1 MDLSVYIS
9 ELLHRQGMVNIP
21 QIGIFRQV
29 KMRGYYNAEEGRLYP
44 PHYETEF
51 EYQPK
56 SNDDS
61 LLQYVISRS
70 QVSAA
75 SARYFMDR
83 YLFNLLQQ
91 AEVNEVMLGKMG
103 TLVKKNKALH
113 FKPAL
118 AATSGTAPF
127 GFTPVELNNQPKP
140 VEAIEIADTPTP
152 AEVPVME
159 ETAPPTEVILLPETT
174 NITEADEHN
183 VAESVIIPAE
193 PVQPEPVTVTP
204 VKVQE
209 QVIPVSPVAAVRE
222 VEETPAPSVKT
233 EHITRRVK
241 PAPAPEPSPFTR
253 PWFIGLIAGVV
264 VIVGG
269 WFLYQQ
275 MENDSH
281 KVVPTAVEAPD
292 TVATPKPT
300 AARPTQTK
308 PVVTKPDTTASTL
321 PQATDTTVTTKPA
334 KPTARVVA
342 DTAIAAAASGLELV
356 NTKNYKY
363 ALMSGAFYT
372 MEEAKRMIDRYKSK
386 GINAGV
392 VTNGPSKY
400 IKVGLGF
407 FETYAD
413 TQAEKDRLVKSK
425 NLRAENLYV
434 ETVRKNTK

>member
-29 KMRGYYNAEEGRLYP
+29 KVRGYYNAEEGRLYP

-51 EYQPK
+51 EYLPK

-118 AATSGTAPF
+118 ASTSGTAPF
-127 GFTPVELNNQPKP
+127 GFTPVNLKAEAVEVPETSDSI
-140 VEAIEIADTPTP
+140 EAIP
-152 AEVPVME
+152 AVE
-159 ETAPPTEVILLPETT
+159 EPAAPAEVILLPETT
-174 NITEADEHN
+174 AHTEADEHN
-183 VAESVIIPAE
+183 VSESIVMPIEPIKPELVEVAPVVSSEHALPAA
-193 PVQPEPVTVTP
+193 TP
-204 VKVQE
+204 QFE
-209 QVIPVSPVAAVRE
+209 E
-222 VEETPAPSVKT
+222 VPAPAVNPDPVP
-233 EHITRRVK
+233 RRVR
-241 PAPAPEPSPFTR
+241 PAPAPEPSVFTR
-253 PWFIGLIAGVV
+253 PWFIGLVAGLV

-269 WFLYQQ
+269 WFLYKQ
-275 MENDSH
+275 MDSDSH
-281 KVVPTAVEAPD
+281 KMVPTAVESPDTVVSKKPDTVQPTQSKPVITPADTVTSIKPQAPD
-292 TVATPKPT
+292 TSLA
-300 AARPTQTK
+300 TK
-308 PVVTKPDTTASTL
+308 PVKQTA
-321 PQATDTTVTTKPA
+321 K
-334 KPTARVVA
+334 VVA
-342 DTAIAAAASGLELV
+342 DTTAVPASGLELV

-386 GINAGV
+386 GIAAGV

-434 ETVRKNTK
+434 ETVRKNKK

>member
-29 KMRGYYNAEEGRLYP
+29 KVRGYYNAEEGRLYP

-51 EYQPK
+51 EYLPK

-118 AATSGTAPF
+118 ASTSGTAPF
-127 GFTPVELNNQPKP
+127 GFTPVNLKAEAVEVPETSDSI
-140 VEAIEIADTPTP
+140 EAIP
-152 AEVPVME
+152 AVE
-159 ETAPPTEVILLPETT
+159 EPAAPAEVILLPETT
-174 NITEADEHN
+174 AHTEADEHN
-183 VAESVIIPAE
+183 VAESIVMPIEPIKPELVEVAPVVSAEHALPAA
-193 PVQPEPVTVTP
+193 TP
-204 VKVQE
+204 QFE
-209 QVIPVSPVAAVRE
+209 E
-222 VEETPAPSVKT
+222 VPAPAVNPDPVP
-233 EHITRRVK
+233 RRVR
-241 PAPAPEPSPFTR
+241 PAPAPEPSVFTR
-253 PWFIGLIAGVV
+253 PWFIGLVAGLV

-269 WFLYQQ
+269 WFLYKQ
-275 MENDSH
+275 MDSDSH
-281 KVVPTAVEAPD
+281 KMVPTAVESPDTVVSKKPDTVQPTQSKPVITPADTVTSIKPQAPD
-292 TVATPKPT
+292 TSLA
-300 AARPTQTK
+300 TK
-308 PVVTKPDTTASTL
+308 PVKQTA
-321 PQATDTTVTTKPA
+321 K
-334 KPTARVVA
+334 VVA
-342 DTAIAAAASGLELV
+342 DTTAVPASGLELV

-386 GINAGV
+386 GIAAGV

-434 ETVRKNTK
+434 ETVRKNKK